1 MNEARGRILSRAYAA
16 DRAEVSGPPV
26 RSLHVA
32 TTPIPVGPLPSA
44 PPRPALFALVATED
58 VVTARRVLGA
68 LEGDG
73 IASGVSGRLPADVA
87 ARAAQLGA
95 EIVILCCDL
104 SRPGDMS
111 LLRHLRKEVHDT
123 GVVVVS
129 LGSSRARTS
138 EAVNVGADGLVPES
152 DIEVS
157 LAPVARAVAAGYI
170 AVPRALRRC
179 VARPAFSHRERQVL
193 ALVASGLQNR
203 EIADRLYLAESTV
216 KSHLA
221 SSFEKLGVRSRKEAA
236 ALVLDPHEGLRAL
249 VLENGLAG

>member
-1 MNEARGRILSRAYAA
+1 M
-16 DRAEVSGPPV
+16 
-26 RSLHVA
+26 A
-32 TTPIPVGPLPSA
+32 TTPIPVGPFPSLR
-44 PPRPALFALVATED
+44 PRAALSALVATED

-73 IASGVSGRLPADVA
+73 IAAGVTGRVPADVA
-87 ARAAQLGA
+87 ARATQHGA
-95 EIVILCCDL
+95 AVVILCCDL
-104 SRPGDMS
+104 SNPGDMS
-111 LLRHLRKEVHDT
+111 LLRHLRKELRAT

-129 LGSSRARTS
+129 LGSSRARAS
-138 EAVNVGADGLVPES
+138 EAVNTGADGLVPES
-152 DIEVS
+152 EIEGS
-157 LAPVARAVAAGYI
+157 LAAVARAVAAGHI
-170 AVPRALRRC
+170 AVPRTLRRC

-236 ALVLDPHEGLRAL
+236 ALVLDPDEGLRAL
-249 VLENGLAG
+249 VLENGLAR